1 MREEIEG
8 KFVGLER
15 VIVDTRY
22 GQLLLV
28 YALYLCLLCVSR
40 VSSESMQAM
49 REEIEGK
56 FVGLERVIVDTR
68 YGQLLLVCIHYV
80 FVFCF
85 TDDNMLMNC

>member
-22 GQLLLV
+22 
-28 YALYLCLLCVSR
+28 A
-40 VSSESMQAM
+40 
-49 REEIEGK
+49 
-56 FVGLERVIVDTR
+56 
-68 YGQLLLVCIHYV
+68 QLLLVCIHYV

-85 TDDNMLMNC
+85 TDDMLMK